1 MIKDTY
7 RIYYRP
13 RYLSLA
19 SRPSLDRLDSY
30 AFCSYDLHGRSYSY
44 FS

>member
-7 RIYYRP
+7 RIYY

-30 AFCSYDLHGRSYSY
+30 VFCSYDLHGRSYSY